1 MKPPRKA
8 SPPSR
13 LPSPPL
19 TRPRPMPKLPRL
31 RLRSLPRWFRLSQP
45 PCSTR
50 SLRVTK
56 TFTAKWPRLS
66 PSPSRP
72 PNRATTRVR
81 SRFSTALMVPS
92 RTIPPPRTGAMK
104 SLSRSR
110 ISSAAA
116 NRATKVLINWLA
128 LKSSASPR
136 LTPPP
141 SMRLR
146 PSLTKPKAPSVRA
159 SSTMQPPCST
169 RLPPTCPATLRPSR
183 SATVSSP

>member
-13 LPSPPL
+13 LPSPPP
-19 TRPRPMPKLPRL
+19 TKPEPMPKPPRS
-31 RLRSLPRWFRLSQP
+31 RLRSLSRWSRLSQP

-56 TFTAKWPRLS
+56 TFTAKWLRLS
-66 PSPSRP
+66 PSLSRP
-72 PNRATTRVR
+72 PNRATTPVR
-81 SRFSTALMVPS
+81 SRFSTAPMVPS
-92 RTIPPPRTGAMK
+92 RTIPLPRPGATK

-110 ISSAAA
+110 TSSAAA
-116 NRATKVLINWLA
+116 NQATRVLINWLA

-136 LTPPP
+136 LTLPP

-146 PSLTKPKAPSVRA
+146 PSLTKLKAPSVRA
-159 SSTMQPPCST
+159 SSTKQLPCST
-169 RLPPTCPATLRPSR
+169 RLPPTCLATLRPSR
-183 SATVSSP
+183 SATVSSR